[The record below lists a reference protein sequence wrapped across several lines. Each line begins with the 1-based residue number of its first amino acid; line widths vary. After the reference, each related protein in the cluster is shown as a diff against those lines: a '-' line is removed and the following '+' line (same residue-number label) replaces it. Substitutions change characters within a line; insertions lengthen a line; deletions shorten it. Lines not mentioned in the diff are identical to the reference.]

1 MPCGVSG
8 AAVTTSKKPVPAVP
22 LGRISAMLLKG
33 STTNCDQNSFVPM
46 QKSEMASALALL
58 DEACSA
64 RRGPLLKR
72 LRGAWNDV
80 ANAQQSTLRT
90 LRRDASIVIRVV
102 NCGTLWQSVAI
113 SDFKEQRVSTPLG
126 AA

>member
-1 MPCGVSG
+1 
-8 AAVTTSKKPVPAVP
+8 VPAVP

-80 ANAQQSTLRT
+80 ANAQQSTLRAKT
-90 LRRDASIVIRVV
+90 LRRDAGIVMRVV

-113 SDFKEQRVSTPLG
+113 RSQSATS
-126 AA
+126 

>member
-64 RRGPLLKR
+64 PLLLLGAWSGPLLKR
-72 LRGAWNDV
+72 LLGSAWLVLLGSAWKRLLGAWNAD
-80 ANAQQSTLRT
+80 ANAQQRT
-90 LRRDASIVIRVV
+90 
-102 NCGTLWQSVAI
+102 Q
-113 SDFKEQRVSTPLG
+113 QR
-126 AA
+126 A